1 MVTLAMH
8 MIDIVQNAL
17 RAQAN
22 MITIT
27 LDERGDES
35 LLLFQ
40 VEDDGS
46 GMSPEILERLSDPFF
61 TTRTTRRVGLGIPFL
76 KMTCEQTGG
85 TLRVSSAEGEGTT
98 VEALYRTDNP
108 DCLPL
113 GDLEGSLLLMVMANP
128 GIRFRF
134 TYRVGPEVFSFDSDA
149 LREQGIDL
157 QHPQLVVPVKDY
169 IRENLEAL
177 WRHRA
182 TVNYLC

>member
-17 RAQAN
+17 RAQAH

-35 LLLFQ
+35 LLLFRM
-40 VEDDGS
+40 EDDGC
-46 GMSPEILERLSDPFF
+46 GMDTESLERLTDPFF

-85 TLRVSSAEGEGTT
+85 TLRVSSAVREGTT
-98 VEALYRTDNP
+98 VEALYRTDHP

-113 GDLEGSLLLMVMANP
+113 GDLEGSLMLLVMANP
-128 GIRFRF
+128 AIRFRF
-134 TYRVGPEVFSFDSDA
+134 IYRVGEEAFSFDSVE

-157 QHPQLVVPVKDY
+157 QHPQMVAPVKDY
-169 IRENLEAL
+169 IRENLKAL
-177 WRHRA
+177 WQYRA
-182 TVNYLC
+182 PASYLC

>member
-1 MVTLAMH
+1 MLMVTLAMH

-46 GMSPEILERLSDPFF
+46 GMSPEILERLSDPF

-85 TLRVSSAEGEGTT
+85 TLRVSSAEGEAQRLKLFIAPIILT
-98 VEALYRTDNP
+98 VCP
-108 DCLPL
+108 C
-113 GDLEGSLLLMVMANP
+113 DLEGVVADGDGQSRHPLPFHLP
-128 GIRFRF
+128 
-134 TYRVGPEVFSFDSDA
+134 VGRRCSPSTAMRCGS
-149 LREQGIDL
+149 RELICST
-157 QHPQLVVPVKDY
+157 
-169 IRENLEAL
+169 RN
-177 WRHRA
+177 WW
-182 TVNYLC
+182 YL